1 MDFKNTLIYNRAKSI
16 IRKFDTNNP
25 FRIAEE
31 SNIKIKY
38 LDKPTKLLGMYTVI
52 ERNRFIFLNSN
63 MEEYMMRMV
72 LAHELGHD
80 AFHRHLTKNSPFKE
94 YQIFDIT
101 SQAEYEANIFAAHL
115 LLDENQI
122 VELANEGYTDVEI
135 ASTLNVNINLLVFK
149 MNEMNRYGANY
160 NLRHAPKGN
169 FFKEMEP

>member
-1 MDFKNTLIYNRAKSI
+1 MDSKNTLIYNRAKSI
-16 IRKFDTNNP
+16 IRKFDTNDP

-38 LDKPTKLLGMYTVI
+38 LDNSTKLLGMYTVI

-72 LAHELGHD
+72 LAHELGHV

-135 ASTLNVNINLLVFK
+135 ASSLNVNINLLVFK

-169 FFKEMEP
+169 FFIEIKP